1 MDKNKVRHF
10 KLVNG
15 EQILAAV
22 NSKNK
27 DNWYLGTPVQI
38 SQGLL
43 SSYQFSP
50 WFPFSDEENFKIAF
64 GNVVNSTPVSKDVEE
79 AYIKFVLSLKKNPPP
94 PIKLESK
101 SSESLMEKM
110 EELEMQVQEEM
121 NDMFEEGAFGT
132 KKKILH

>member
-1 MDKNKVRHF
+1 MSKSKVRHF

-27 DNWYLGTPVQI
+27 DNWYLEMPVQI
-38 SQGLL
+38 TLGLL

-50 WFPFSDEENFKIAF
+50 WFPFSDEENFRVHF
-64 GNVVNSTPVSKDVEE
+64 MNVINSTPVTKDVEE

-94 PIKLESK
+94 PIKLDSNR
-101 SSESLMEKM
+101 ESLVEKM

-121 NDMFEEGAFGT
+121 NDMFEEGSFGT

>member
-1 MDKNKVRHF
+1 MSKVRHF

-15 EQILAAV
+15 EQILASV

-27 DNWYLGTPVQI
+27 DNWYLETPVQI

-50 WFPFSDEENFKIAF
+50 WFPFSDEENFKVTF
-64 GNVVNSTPVSKDVEE
+64 GNVVNSTPVTKDVEE

>member
-27 DNWYLGTPVQI
+27 DNWYLEMPVQI
-38 SQGLL
+38 TLGLL

-50 WFPFSDEENFKIAF
+50 WFPFSDEENFRVHF
-64 GNVVNSTPVSKDVEE
+64 MNVINSTPVTKDVEE

-94 PIKLESK
+94 PIKLDSNR
-101 SSESLMEKM
+101 ESLVEKM

-121 NDMFEEGAFGT
+121 NDMFEEGSFGT

>member
-1 MDKNKVRHF
+1 MSKSKVRHF

-15 EQILAAV
+15 EQILASV

-27 DNWYLGTPVQI
+27 DNWYLEMPVQI
-38 SQGLL
+38 TLGLL

-50 WFPFSDEENFKIAF
+50 WFPFSDEENFRVHF
-64 GNVVNSTPVSKDVEE
+64 MNVINSTPVTKDVEE

-94 PIKLESK
+94 PIKLDSNR
-101 SSESLMEKM
+101 ESLVEKM

-121 NDMFEEGAFGT
+121 NDMFEEGSFGT

>member
-1 MDKNKVRHF
+1 MSKVRHF

>member
-1 MDKNKVRHF
+1 MSKVRHF

-15 EQILAAV
+15 EQILASV

-27 DNWYLGTPVQI
+27 DNWYLETPVQI

-50 WFPFSDEENFKIAF
+50 WFPFSDEENFRVHF
-64 GNVVNSTPVSKDVEE
+64 MNVINSTPVTKDVEE

-94 PIKLESK
+94 PIKLDSNR
-101 SSESLMEKM
+101 ESLVEKM

-121 NDMFEEGAFGT
+121 NDMFEEGSFGT

>member
-1 MDKNKVRHF
+1 MSKSKVRHF

-50 WFPFSDEENFKIAF
+50 WFPFSDEENFKVTF
-64 GNVVNSTPVSKDVEE
+64 GNVVNSTPVTKDVEE

-94 PIKLESK
+94 PIKLDSNR
-101 SSESLMEKM
+101 ESLVEKM

-121 NDMFEEGAFGT
+121 NDMFEEGSFGT